1 MNRDSECQAGPLAG
15 LRVVEIAALGPAP
28 FAGMLLADLGADV
41 VKIARIGQA
50 AAVKEDFVQRGR
62 RSIELDLKDPTSVQ
76 SVLDLLAKA
85 DVLIEGFRPGVMER
99 LGLGPKDAWARNP
112 RLVYGRMTGWGQDGP
127 LADRAGHDINYISI
141 SGSLGSFRAADGTP
155 VAPLNMVG
163 DYGGGSLY
171 LVVGVLAAVMEAWR
185 SGKGQVVDAAM
196 CDGASHMLTSF
207 HSLLRMGMWTAK
219 PGKNIIDGG
228 AHYYRSYRCADGE
241 YLSVGA
247 IEKQFYAIFCQL
259 IGAGQRMAENQN
271 KQSLWPEFQNE
282 LEAIFVK
289 KTRNEWM
296 AIFDGTDACVAPVV
310 NLVEGPSHPHLAQRG
325 TFVNHNG
332 YVQPAPAPRFS
343 RTVAKIGASPDAPL
357 VDVSSV
363 LATWTQSNVFQREPA
378 E

>member
-1 MNRDSECQAGPLAG
+1 
-15 LRVVEIAALGPAP
+15 
-28 FAGMLLADLGADV
+28 
-41 VKIARIGQA
+41 
-50 AAVKEDFVQRGR
+50 
-62 RSIELDLKDPTSVQ
+62 
-76 SVLDLLAKA
+76 
-85 DVLIEGFRPGVMER
+85 
-99 LGLGPKDAWARNP
+99 
-112 RLVYGRMTGWGQDGP
+112 
-127 LADRAGHDINYISI
+127 
-141 SGSLGSFRAADGTP
+141 
-155 VAPLNMVG
+155 
-163 DYGGGSLY
+163 
-171 LVVGVLAAVMEAWR
+171 
-185 SGKGQVVDAAM
+185 
-196 CDGASHMLTSF
+196 
-207 HSLLRMGMWTAK
+207 
-219 PGKNIIDGG
+219 
-228 AHYYRSYRCADGE
+228 
-241 YLSVGA
+241 
-247 IEKQFYAIFCQL
+247 
-259 IGAGQRMAENQN
+259 MAENQN